1 MGGLMT
7 KAIDIIAKTTRNGRW
22 RQRISVNF
30 PIAFAADGTTQ
41 LDRKRLSQCPDGRRF
56 SQPSAPSLRPL
67 DSWQAP
73 FAVSV
78 FMAEIQIRSGQDG
91 GM

>member
-1 MGGLMT
+1 MT

-22 RQRISVNF
+22 RQRIAVNF
-30 PIAFAADGTTQ
+30 PIAFAAAADGTTQ
-41 LDRKRLSQCPDGRRF
+41 LDRKRLSQCPDGRRC

-78 FMAEIQIRSGQDG
+78 FMDEIRIRSGQDG